1 MGSSNYNGPN
11 SDCYHCSGCG
21 TYRACDNCSAS
32 CCQNN
37 MSDHK
42 SLRTYEDI
50 FGNAVN
56 NLSKSILNE
65 LVDIVDY
72 LKRYHD
78 IRIYYNEGNSNI
90 DTARNIIS
98 ALESRKEYL
107 IRQINSISQD
117 NYVQKIEQKIQS
129 LKDEHENNMTKLRND
144 FKIKSEKI
152 INNVSY
158 EVEILNRNINDK
170 KDQISILSDK
180 KYELQNRKNSKQKFI
195 EEQESIMEDKFR
207 KEKDEID
214 SKYYYIDSIPYPTK
228 EYSQEEKDLKNFYL
242 QKIRNIRNYSC
253 PESILKG
260 WNLINYLY

>member
-1 MGSSNYNGPN
+1 M
-11 SDCYHCSGCG
+11 
-21 TYRACDNCSAS
+21 
-32 CCQNN
+32 
-37 MSDHK
+37 
-42 SLRTYEDI
+42 RTYLEMQLI
-50 FGNAVN
+50 
-56 NLSKSILNE
+56 I
-65 LVDIVDY
+65 Y
-72 LKRYHD
+72 LKV
-78 IRIYYNEGNSNI
+78 YYNEGNSNI

-180 KYELQNRKNSKQKFI
+180 KYELQNRKNSK
-195 EEQESIMEDKFR
+195 
-207 KEKDEID
+207 EKLPF
-214 SKYYYIDSIPYPTK
+214 SS
-228 EYSQEEKDLKNFYL
+228 
-242 QKIRNIRNYSC
+242 
-253 PESILKG
+253 G
-260 WNLINYLY
+260 VH